1 MVMDYEQRNA
11 KYKDIISNLNEE
23 LNDLVS
29 RCKEE
34 ITEQNNSD
42 NPILSSS
49 MPSCGSMYKNEE
61 IPDEDLTAEEMEA
74 LQETAEEEIA
84 DILDELTA
92 ENIDEEISNMAKQV
106 QTQSAGAGSGD
117 LEGYI
122 YLPKYTI
129 PPWFD
134 EIEAA
139 VGSLIGT
146 PSKGRKGTDYEEM
159 QTYIEQGIMIV
170 RRPKVMIIEEDK
182 EVYVLLDQSGSMT
195 GQAFNGVSY
204 LKLLGGFIPLLG
216 EEYSGRY
223 WMCDYCSMSKYN
235 LKEPIPNKQVAL
247 EDVTEKL
254 IISGGGGTSFDGA
267 FRKLGDIERKK
278 QEENPDYEM
287 CLIFFSDMYIND
299 NEFDNYRKYGPSKT
313 IFVSAK
319 NREGFLKKQKWIY
332 NSDKHKVVLIDLE
345 NSKKDNE

>member
-1 MVMDYEQRNA
+1 MDYKERNT
-11 KYKDIISNLNEE
+11 KYTDIISNLNEE
-23 LNDLVS
+23 LDDLVS

-74 LQETAEEEIA
+74 LQETAEEEVA
-84 DILDELTA
+84 DIIDELTA
-92 ENIDEEISNMAKQV
+92 ENIDEELANMAKQASS
-106 QTQSAGAGSGD
+106 QSAGQGEGD

-122 YLPKYTI
+122 YLPKYVI
-129 PPWFD
+129 PSWFD
-134 EIEAA
+134 EIEGA

-146 PSKGRKGTDYEEM
+146 PEKGRRGTDYEEM

-170 RRPKVMIIEEDK
+170 RRPKQMMMEEDK
-182 EVYVLLDQSGSMT
+182 EVYVLLDQSGSMS
-195 GQAFNGVSY
+195 GYAFNGISY

-223 WMCDYCSMSKYN
+223 WMCDYCSMGKYDSKSA
-235 LKEPIPNKQVAL
+235 IPNKQVAL

-278 QEENPDYEM
+278 QEDNPDYEM
-287 CLIFFSDMYIND
+287 CLIFFSDMFID
-299 NEFDNYRKYGPSKT
+299 DREFDNYRKYGPSKT
-313 IFVSAK
+313 IFVSSK
-319 NREGFLKKQKWIY
+319 DREGFLKEQEWIY

>member
-11 KYKDIISNLNEE
+11 KYTDIISNLNEE

-92 ENIDEEISNMAKQV
+92 
-106 QTQSAGAGSGD
+106 SAGTGSGD

-170 RRPKVMIIEEDK
+170 RRPKVMVIEEDK
-182 EVYVLLDQSGSMT
+182 EVYVMLDQSGSMT
-195 GQAFNGVSY
+195 SQAFKGLSY

-223 WMCDYCSMSKYN
+223 WMCDFCSMYK
-235 LKEPIPNKQVAL
+235 
-247 EDVTEKL
+247 
-254 IISGGGGTSFDGA
+254 
-267 FRKLGDIERKK
+267 
-278 QEENPDYEM
+278 
-287 CLIFFSDMYIND
+287 
-299 NEFDNYRKYGPSKT
+299 
-313 IFVSAK
+313 
-319 NREGFLKKQKWIY
+319 
-332 NSDKHKVVLIDLE
+332 
-345 NSKKDNE
+345 